1 MPAKGYLPPEGPRNA
16 HGVPHSWMDA
26 AGAHRIGTVVV
37 YSPESVIL
45 TTDEDAQRTL
55 DGYGLDEVPQ
65 DVAESAL
72 DAMADGSDEDADG
85 VIAEWRSDREDVAG
99 PADER
104 PAIPSDSELAALPYR
119 GDSDSEDADSLQDL
133 AQAWEITATQ
143 SADDLRTA
151 LAAVRDEEEEA
162 SE

>member
-1 MPAKGYLPPEGPRNA
+1 MTAKGYLPPEGPQNA
-16 HGVPHSWMDA
+16 HAVPYSWMDA
-26 AGAHRIGTVVV
+26 AGAHRVGDVVV
-37 YSPESVIL
+37 YSPESVVL

-55 DGYGLDEVPQ
+55 DRYGLDEVPE

-72 DAMADGSDEDADG
+72 DALADDDGDANAVVD
-85 VIAEWRSDREDVAG
+85 EWRSDREDVAG